1 MIGSAFITVDSL
13 KTTNKTAIEE
23 LDEVISDVVAK
34 ITPSQIERGE

>member
-13 KTTNKTAIEE
+13 QTTKSAIEE

-34 ITPSQIERGE
+34 ITPNQIERGE